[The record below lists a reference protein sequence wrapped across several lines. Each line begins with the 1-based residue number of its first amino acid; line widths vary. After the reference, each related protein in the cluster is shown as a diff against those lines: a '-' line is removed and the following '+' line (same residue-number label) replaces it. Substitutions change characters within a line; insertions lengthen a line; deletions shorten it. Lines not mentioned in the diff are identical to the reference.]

1 MTSRDRKD
9 PPQAHE
15 TPARPATETERE
27 REARKAHE
35 SHALDE
41 ALQETFPTSD
51 PVSPF
56 VPAIRTSGEPM
67 PDHAGRCAHPACT
80 CDVSPP
86 DRWCS
91 DACRDQQ
98 QGYGHPRDTCQC
110 GHARCRH
117 TGSAA
122 SVA

>member
-9 PPQAHE
+9 LPHANEKPAPPA
-15 TPARPATETERE
+15 AETEHE

-56 VPAIRTSGEPM
+56 VPAVRSSSEPA
-67 PDHAGRCAHPACT
+67 PDHRDRCAHPACT
-80 CDVSPP
+80 CTASAPDV
-86 DRWCS
+86 WCS

-98 QGYGHPRDTCQC
+98 QGYGHAHATCHC
-110 GHARCRH
+110 GHAACLH
-117 TGSAA
+117 SNAA
-122 SVA
+122 APAA

>member
-1 MTSRDRKD
+1 MTNRDRKD
-9 PPQAHE
+9 LPTATG
-15 TPARPATETERE
+15 TPCAPAVETERE

-56 VPAIRTSGEPM
+56 VPAVRTSDEPP
-67 PDHAGRCAHPACT
+67 PDQGARCAHAACACT
-80 CDVSPP
+80 VSAT

-91 DACRDQQ
+91 DACRDRQ
-98 QGYGHPRDTCQC
+98 QGYGGAHQTCGC
-110 GHARCRH
+110 GHATCRDANV
-117 TGSAA
+117 AA
-122 SVA
+122 PGA

>member
-9 PPQAHE
+9 LPHAHE
-15 TPARPATETERE
+15 HAVPPAAETERE

-56 VPAIRTSGEPM
+56 VPAVRSSGEPA
-67 PDHAGRCAHPACT
+67 PDHSHRCAHPACT
-80 CDVSPP
+80 CSVSAP
-86 DRWCS
+86 DLWCS

-98 QGYGHPRDTCQC
+98 QGYGTAHATCGC
-110 GHARCRH
+110 GHATCRH
-117 TGSAA
+117 SGHAA
-122 SVA
+122 SSE